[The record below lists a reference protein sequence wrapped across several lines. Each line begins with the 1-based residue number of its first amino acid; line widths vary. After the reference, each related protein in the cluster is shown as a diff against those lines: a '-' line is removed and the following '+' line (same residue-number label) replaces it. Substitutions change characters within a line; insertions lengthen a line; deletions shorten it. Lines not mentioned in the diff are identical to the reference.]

1 MSSTVHLSK
10 MIKPQAFQPQCLASI
25 SNRIEGKIKGY
36 QGQIQDSMEA
46 TCYLF
51 STMLIQY
58 LLKLT
63 PTTSCP
69 GQHQTLLSRQSESL
83 FAHHSKT

>member
-10 MIKPQAFQPQCLASI
+10 MIKPHTFQPQCLASI
-25 SNRIEGKIKGY
+25 SNRIQGKIQGY

-51 STMLIQY
+51 L
-58 LLKLT
+58 
-63 PTTSCP
+63 
-69 GQHQTLLSRQSESL
+69 HDV
-83 FAHHSKT
+83 F